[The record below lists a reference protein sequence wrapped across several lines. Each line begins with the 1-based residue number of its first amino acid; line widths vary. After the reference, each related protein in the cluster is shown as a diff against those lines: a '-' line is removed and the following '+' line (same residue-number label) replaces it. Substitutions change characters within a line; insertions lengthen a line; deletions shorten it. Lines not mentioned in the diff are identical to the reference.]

1 MKRRRPVH
9 MLALV
14 LGVVAAVPSIAAA
27 DTSFPA
33 AAGDM
38 TARGNLLVWTPW
50 TGPGRLMSGFG
61 DAAAPLPI
69 PRARFGSVDLGTDA
83 RGRTV
88 LVYRSCQAARPR
100 HCAVYLYDF
109 ASQRHRRL
117 AALDR
122 SGCRVGDVRISRG
135 TVAFARDCGGR
146 ALDGLYLK
154 RPGKPVRR
162 IRGVPAEGGPIRRI
176 LGVPAV
182 LSFDL
187 DGNTVAFIHSQQRD
201 GPEEATWRLT
211 TEVRVLQLGQR
222 RSRLLARERQLVS
235 PAPSGAYV
243 QDVRL
248 DSGFAYWERQVF
260 TERLPAGDPP
270 APDRRERARDAARAG
285 RPALRRT
292 DEAGDRLG
300 SYAVSGDRMYYSRPA
315 RVPRRSSPR
324 WRVRPSSAEP
334 APRSQGASEG
344 GWGSP
349 CTRLRASS
357 RSASVLTLVLD

>member
-1 MKRRRPVH
+1 MLALALA
-9 MLALV
+9 LALV
-14 LGVVAAVPSIAAA
+14 LGVVATVPSIAAA

-69 PRARFGSVDLGTDA
+69 PRARFGSVDVGTDA

-135 TVAFARDCGGR
+135 TVAFARDCGER

-162 IRGVPAEGGPIRRI
+162 IR
-176 LGVPAV
+176 GVPAV

-201 GPEEATWRLT
+201 GPEESTWWLT

-235 PAPSGAYV
+235 PAPSGVYV
-243 QDVRL
+243 EDVRL
-248 DSGFAYWERQVF
+248 DSRFAYWERQVF
-260 TERLPAGDPP
+260 TEDYRQEILRRPINGSAPATQL
-270 APDRRERARDAARAG
+270 ERAG
-285 RPALRRT
+285 RLYVGPT
-292 DEAGDRLG
+292 EEGDRLG
-300 SYAVSGDRMYYSRPA
+300 SYAVSGDRLYYSRPLY
-315 RVPRRSSPR
+315 VT
-324 WRVRPSSAEP
+324 
-334 APRSQGASEG
+334 GSEAFIAQVAG
-344 GWGSP
+344 TP
-349 CTRLRASS
+349 VFR
-357 RSASVLTLVLD
+357 

>member
-33 AAGDM
+33 AAGHM
-38 TARGNLLVWTPW
+38 TARGDLLVWTPW

-162 IRGVPAEGGPIRRI
+162 MRGVPAVR
-176 LGVPAV
+176 
-182 LSFDL
+182 SFDL

-201 GPEEATWRLT
+201 GPEESTWWLT

-222 RSRLLARERQLVS
+222 RSRLLAGERQLVS
-235 PAPSGAYV
+235 PAPSGVYV
-243 QDVRL
+243 EDVRL

-260 TERLPAGDPP
+260 SEHYRNEIRRRPIDGSVPATQL
-270 APDRRERARDAARAG
+270 ERAG
-285 RPALRRT
+285 RLYVGTYA
-292 DEAGDRLG
+292 DELG

-315 RVPRRSSPR
+315 PGS
-324 WRVRPSSAEP
+324 EP
-334 APRSQGASEG
+334 FIAQVAGTPVFR
-344 GWGSP
+344 
-349 CTRLRASS
+349 
-357 RSASVLTLVLD
+357 

>member
-146 ALDGLYLK
+146 ALDGLYFK

-162 IRGVPAEGGPIRRI
+162 MR
-176 LGVPAV
+176 GVPAV

-201 GPEEATWRLT
+201 GPEEATWWLT

-243 QDVRL
+243 EDVRL
-248 DSGFAYWERQVF
+248 DSRFAYWERQVF
-260 TERLPAGDPP
+260 TEDYRQEILRRPINGSAPATQL
-270 APDRRERARDAARAG
+270 ERAG
-285 RPALRRT
+285 RLYVGPT
-292 DEAGDRLG
+292 EEGDRLG

-315 RVPRRSSPR
+315 YVT
-324 WRVRPSSAEP
+324 
-334 APRSQGASEG
+334 GSEAFIAQVAG
-344 GWGSP
+344 TP
-349 CTRLRASS
+349 VFR
-357 RSASVLTLVLD
+357 

>member
-1 MKRRRPVH
+1 
-9 MLALV
+9 
-14 LGVVAAVPSIAAA
+14 
-27 DTSFPA
+27 
-33 AAGDM
+33 M
-38 TARGNLLVWTPW
+38 TAGGNLLVWTPW

-117 AALDR
+117 AAPDR

-182 LSFDL
+182 RSFDL
-187 DGNTVAFIHSQQRD
+187 DGNTVAFIHSQPRD
-201 GPEEATWRLT
+201 GPEEATWWLT

-243 QDVRL
+243 EDVHL
-248 DSGFAYWERQVF
+248 DSRFAYWERQVF
-260 TERLPAGDPP
+260 STGDPP
-270 APDRRERARDAARAG
+270 VYVFREQIVRRPIDASAPAAQLERTG
-285 RPALRRT
+285 RLYVEPT
-292 DEAGDRLG
+292 GGDRLG
-300 SYAVSGDRMYYSRPA
+300 SYAVSGDRLYYSRPA
-315 RVPRRSSPR
+315 YVT
-324 WRVRPSSAEP
+324 
-334 APRSQGASEG
+334 GSEAFIAQVAG
-344 GWGSP
+344 TP
-349 CTRLRASS
+349 VFR
-357 RSASVLTLVLD
+357 

>member
-1 MKRRRPVH
+1 

-88 LVYRSCQAARPR
+88 LVYRSCQTARPR

-154 RPGKPVRR
+154 RPGEPVRR
-162 IRGVPAEGGPIRRI
+162 MRGVPAVR
-176 LGVPAV
+176 
-182 LSFDL
+182 SFDL
-187 DGNTVAFIHSQQRD
+187 DGNTVAFIHSQPRD
-201 GPEEATWRLT
+201 GPEEATWWLT

-235 PAPSGAYV
+235 PAPTGAYV

-248 DSGFAYWERQVF
+248 DSRFAYWERQVF
-260 TERLPAGDPP
+260 TEDFRQEILRRPIDAS
-270 APDRRERARDAARAG
+270 APEAQLERAG
-285 RPALRRT
+285 RLYVEPT
-292 DEAGDRLG
+292 AGDRLG

-315 RVPRRSSPR
+315 YVT
-324 WRVRPSSAEP
+324 
-334 APRSQGASEG
+334 GSEAFIAQVAG
-344 GWGSP
+344 TP
-349 CTRLRASS
+349 VFR
-357 RSASVLTLVLD
+357 

>member
-1 MKRRRPVH
+1 
-9 MLALV
+9 MLVLV

-88 LVYRSCQAARPR
+88 LVYRSCQAPRPR

-162 IRGVPAEGGPIRRI
+162 MRGVPAVR
-176 LGVPAV
+176 
-182 LSFDL
+182 SFDL

-201 GPEEATWRLT
+201 GPEEATWWLT

-243 QDVRL
+243 EDVRL
-248 DSGFAYWERQVF
+248 DSRFAYWERQVF
-260 TERLPAGDPP
+260 TEDFRQEILRRPINGSAPATQL
-270 APDRRERARDAARAG
+270 ERAG
-285 RPALRRT
+285 RLYVGTYA
-292 DEAGDRLG
+292 DELG

-315 RVPRRSSPR
+315 YVT
-324 WRVRPSSAEP
+324 
-334 APRSQGASEG
+334 GSEAFIAQVAG
-344 GWGSP
+344 TP
-349 CTRLRASS
+349 VFR
-357 RSASVLTLVLD
+357 

>member
-33 AAGDM
+33 AAGHM
-38 TARGNLLVWTPW
+38 TARGDLLVWTSW

-135 TVAFARDCGGR
+135 TVAFARDCGGH

-154 RPGKPVRR
+154 RPRKPVRR
-162 IRGVPAEGGPIRRI
+162 LRGAPRLEVLQP
-176 LGVPAV
+176 LGLPR
-182 LSFDL
+182 LGSFDL
-187 DGNTVAFIHSQQRD
+187 AGGTLAFIEHRVSN
-201 GPEEATWRLT
+201 GPEEATWRVT
-211 TEVRVLQLGQR
+211 TELRVLRLGRR
-222 RSRLLARERQLVS
+222 RSRLLVRERQLVA
-235 PAPSGAYV
+235 PADSGAIV
-243 QDVRL
+243 EDVRL

-260 TERLPAGDPP
+260 TEDFRQEILRRPIDAS
-270 APDRRERARDAARAG
+270 APEAQLERAG
-285 RPALRRT
+285 RLYVEPT
-292 DEAGDRLG
+292 AGDRLG

-315 RVPRRSSPR
+315 CVT
-324 WRVRPSSAEP
+324 
-334 APRSQGASEG
+334 GSEAFIAQVAG
-344 GWGSP
+344 TP
-349 CTRLRASS
+349 VFR
-357 RSASVLTLVLD
+357 

>member
-1 MKRRRPVH
+1 
-9 MLALV
+9 
-14 LGVVAAVPSIAAA
+14 
-27 DTSFPA
+27 
-33 AAGDM
+33 M

-50 TGPGRLMSGFG
+50 TGPGRLMSGFE

-88 LVYRSCQAARPR
+88 LVYKSCQAARPR

-122 SGCRVGDVRISRG
+122 SGCRVGDLRISRG

-154 RPGKPVRR
+154 RQGKPVRR
-162 IRGVPAEGGPIRRI
+162 MR
-176 LGVPAV
+176 GVPAV

-201 GPEEATWRLT
+201 GPEEATWWLT

-243 QDVRL
+243 EDVRL
-248 DSGFAYWERQVF
+248 DSRFAYWERQVF
-260 TERLPAGDPP
+260 TEDFRQEILRRPIDAS
-270 APDRRERARDAARAG
+270 APEAQLERAG
-285 RPALRRT
+285 RLYVEPT
-292 DEAGDRLG
+292 AGDRLG

-315 RVPRRSSPR
+315 YVT
-324 WRVRPSSAEP
+324 
-334 APRSQGASEG
+334 GSEAFIAQVAG
-344 GWGSP
+344 TP
-349 CTRLRASS
+349 VFR
-357 RSASVLTLVLD
+357 

>member
-162 IRGVPAEGGPIRRI
+162 MRGVPAVR
-176 LGVPAV
+176 
-182 LSFDL
+182 SFDL

-201 GPEEATWRLT
+201 GPEESTWWLT

-243 QDVRL
+243 EDVRL
-248 DSGFAYWERQVF
+248 DSRFAYWERQVF
-260 TERLPAGDPP
+260 TEDFRQEILRRPIDAS
-270 APDRRERARDAARAG
+270 APEAQLERAG
-285 RPALRRT
+285 RLYVEPT
-292 DEAGDRLG
+292 AGDRLG

-315 RVPRRSSPR
+315 YVT
-324 WRVRPSSAEP
+324 
-334 APRSQGASEG
+334 GSEAFIAQVAG
-344 GWGSP
+344 TP
-349 CTRLRASS
+349 VFR
-357 RSASVLTLVLD
+357 

>member
-61 DAAAPLPI
+61 DAAASLPI

-135 TVAFARDCGGR
+135 TVAFARDCGGH

-162 IRGVPAEGGPIRRI
+162 MRGVPAVR
-176 LGVPAV
+176 
-182 LSFDL
+182 SFDL

-201 GPEEATWRLT
+201 GPEEATWWLT

-243 QDVRL
+243 EDVRL
-248 DSGFAYWERQVF
+248 DSRFAYWERQVF
-260 TERLPAGDPP
+260 TEDFRQEILRRPINGSAPATQL
-270 APDRRERARDAARAG
+270 ERAG
-285 RPALRRT
+285 RLYVDT
-292 DEAGDRLG
+292 YGDRLG

-315 RVPRRSSPR
+315 YVT
-324 WRVRPSSAEP
+324 
-334 APRSQGASEG
+334 GSEAFIAQVAG
-344 GWGSP
+344 TP
-349 CTRLRASS
+349 VFR
-357 RSASVLTLVLD
+357 

>member
-9 MLALV
+9 MLALA

-27 DTSFPA
+27 DVSFPA
-33 AAGDM
+33 AAGHM
-38 TARGNLLVWTPW
+38 TARGDLLVWTPW

-61 DAAAPLPI
+61 AAASPLPI
-69 PRARFGSVDLGTDA
+69 PRAYFGSVDLGSDA

-135 TVAFARDCGGR
+135 TVAFARDCGER

-162 IRGVPAEGGPIRRI
+162 IR
-176 LGVPAV
+176 GVPAV

-201 GPEEATWRLT
+201 GPEEATWWLT

-235 PAPSGAYV
+235 PAPSGVYV
-243 QDVRL
+243 EDVRL
-248 DSGFAYWERQVF
+248 DSRFAYWERQVF
-260 TERLPAGDPP
+260 TEDYRQEILRRPINGSAPATQL
-270 APDRRERARDAARAG
+270 ERAG
-285 RPALRRT
+285 RLYVGPT
-292 DEAGDRLG
+292 EEGDRLG
-300 SYAVSGDRMYYSRPA
+300 SYAVSGNRMYYSRPA
-315 RVPRRSSPR
+315 YVT
-324 WRVRPSSAEP
+324 
-334 APRSQGASEG
+334 GSEAFIAQVAG
-344 GWGSP
+344 TP
-349 CTRLRASS
+349 VFR
-357 RSASVLTLVLD
+357 

>member
-1 MKRRRPVH
+1 
-9 MLALV
+9 
-14 LGVVAAVPSIAAA
+14 
-27 DTSFPA
+27 
-33 AAGDM
+33 
-38 TARGNLLVWTPW
+38 
-50 TGPGRLMSGFG
+50 MSGFG

-162 IRGVPAEGGPIRRI
+162 MRGVPAVR
-176 LGVPAV
+176 
-182 LSFDL
+182 SFDL

-201 GPEEATWRLT
+201 GPEESTWWLT

-243 QDVRL
+243 EDVRL
-248 DSGFAYWERQVF
+248 DSRFAYWERQVF
-260 TERLPAGDPP
+260 TEDFRQEILRRPIDGSAPP
-270 APDRRERARDAARAG
+270 TQLERAG
-285 RPALRRT
+285 RLYVDTYA
-292 DEAGDRLG
+292 DRLG
-300 SYAVSGDRMYYSRPA
+300 SYAVSGDRMYYSRL
-315 RVPRRSSPR
+315 VT
-324 WRVRPSSAEP
+324 
-334 APRSQGASEG
+334 GSEAFIAQVAG
-344 GWGSP
+344 TP
-349 CTRLRASS
+349 VFR
-357 RSASVLTLVLD
+357 

>member
-1 MKRRRPVH
+1 VKRRRPVH

-83 RGRTV
+83 GGRTV

-135 TVAFARDCGGR
+135 TVAFARDCGGG

-162 IRGVPAEGGPIRRI
+162 MRGVPAVR
-176 LGVPAV
+176 
-182 LSFDL
+182 SFDL

-201 GPEEATWRLT
+201 GPEESTWWLT

-243 QDVRL
+243 EDVRL
-248 DSGFAYWERQVF
+248 DSRFAYWERQVF
-260 TERLPAGDPP
+260 TEDFRQEILRRPINGSAPATQL
-270 APDRRERARDAARAG
+270 ERAG
-285 RPALRRT
+285 RLYVDT
-292 DEAGDRLG
+292 YVDRLG

-315 RVPRRSSPR
+315 YVT
-324 WRVRPSSAEP
+324 
-334 APRSQGASEG
+334 GSEAFIAQVAG
-344 GWGSP
+344 TP
-349 CTRLRASS
+349 VFR
-357 RSASVLTLVLD
+357 

>member
-1 MKRRRPVH
+1 VKRRRPVH

-38 TARGNLLVWTPW
+38 TARANLLVWTPW

-83 RGRTV
+83 GGRTV

-162 IRGVPAEGGPIRRI
+162 MR
-176 LGVPAV
+176 GVPAV

-201 GPEEATWRLT
+201 GPEESTWWLT

-243 QDVRL
+243 EDVRL
-248 DSGFAYWERQVF
+248 DSRFAYWERQVF
-260 TERLPAGDPP
+260 TEDFRQEILRRPINGSAPATQL
-270 APDRRERARDAARAG
+270 ERAG
-285 RPALRRT
+285 RLYVEPSG
-292 DEAGDRLG
+292 GDRLG
-300 SYAVSGDRMYYSRPA
+300 SYAVSGDRLYYSRPA
-315 RVPRRSSPR
+315 HVT
-324 WRVRPSSAEP
+324 
-334 APRSQGASEG
+334 GSEAFIAQVAG
-344 GWGSP
+344 TP
-349 CTRLRASS
+349 VFR
-357 RSASVLTLVLD
+357 

>member
-1 MKRRRPVH
+1 VKRRRPVH

-61 DAAAPLPI
+61 AAASPLPI
-69 PRARFGSVDLGTDA
+69 PRARFASVDLGADV
-83 RGRTV
+83 RGRAV
-88 LVYRSCQAARPR
+88 LVYSACQIRRPR
-100 HCAVYLYDF
+100 HCDLGLYDF

-162 IRGVPAEGGPIRRI
+162 MR
-176 LGVPAV
+176 GVPAV

-201 GPEEATWRLT
+201 GPEEATWWLT

-243 QDVRL
+243 EDVRL
-248 DSGFAYWERQVF
+248 DSRFAYWERQVF
-260 TERLPAGDPP
+260 TEDFRQEILRRPINGSAPATQL
-270 APDRRERARDAARAG
+270 ERAG
-285 RPALRRT
+285 RLYVDTYA
-292 DEAGDRLG
+292 DRLG

-315 RVPRRSSPR
+315 YVT
-324 WRVRPSSAEP
+324 
-334 APRSQGASEG
+334 GSEAFIAQVAG
-344 GWGSP
+344 TP
-349 CTRLRASS
+349 VFR
-357 RSASVLTLVLD
+357 

>member
-117 AALDR
+117 AAPDR

-162 IRGVPAEGGPIRRI
+162 MRGVPAVR
-176 LGVPAV
+176 
-182 LSFDL
+182 SFDL

-201 GPEEATWRLT
+201 GPEESTWWLT

-243 QDVRL
+243 EDVRL
-248 DSGFAYWERQVF
+248 DSRFAYWERQVF
-260 TERLPAGDPP
+260 TEDFRQEILRRPINGSAPATQL
-270 APDRRERARDAARAG
+270 ERAG
-285 RPALRRT
+285 RLYVDTYA
-292 DEAGDRLG
+292 DRLG
-300 SYAVSGDRMYYSRPA
+300 SYAVSGGRMYYSRPA
-315 RVPRRSSPR
+315 YVT
-324 WRVRPSSAEP
+324 
-334 APRSQGASEG
+334 GSEAFIAKVAG
-344 GWGSP
+344 TP
-349 CTRLRASS
+349 VFR
-357 RSASVLTLVLD
+357 

>member
-69 PRARFGSVDLGTDA
+69 PRARFASVDLGADA
-83 RGRTV
+83 RGRAV
-88 LVYRSCQAARPR
+88 LVYSRARSARPR
-100 HCAVYLYDF
+100 HCDLYLYDF

-162 IRGVPAEGGPIRRI
+162 MR
-176 LGVPAV
+176 GVPAV

-201 GPEEATWRLT
+201 GPEEATWWLT

-243 QDVRL
+243 EDVRL
-248 DSGFAYWERQVF
+248 DSRFAYWERQVF
-260 TERLPAGDPP
+260 TEDYRQEILRRPINGSAPATQL
-270 APDRRERARDAARAG
+270 ERAG
-285 RPALRRT
+285 RLYVGPT
-292 DEAGDRLG
+292 DEGDRLG

-315 RVPRRSSPR
+315 YVT
-324 WRVRPSSAEP
+324 
-334 APRSQGASEG
+334 GSEAFIAQVAG
-344 GWGSP
+344 TP
-349 CTRLRASS
+349 VFR
-357 RSASVLTLVLD
+357 

>member
-14 LGVVAAVPSIAAA
+14 LGVVAAAPSIAAA

-33 AAGDM
+33 AAGHM
-38 TARGNLLVWTPW
+38 TARGDLLVWTSW

-117 AALDR
+117 AAPDR

-162 IRGVPAEGGPIRRI
+162 MR
-176 LGVPAV
+176 GVPAV

-187 DGNTVAFIHSQQRD
+187 DGNTVAFIHIQQRD
-201 GPEEATWRLT
+201 GPEESTWWVT
-211 TEVRVLQLGQR
+211 SEVRVLQLGRR

-235 PAPSGAYV
+235 PTPSGAYV
-243 QDVRL
+243 EDVRL
-248 DSGFAYWERQVF
+248 DSRFAYWERQLF
-260 TERLPAGDPP
+260 TEDYRQEILRRPINGSAPATQL
-270 APDRRERARDAARAG
+270 ERAG
-285 RPALRRT
+285 RLYVEPMG
-292 DEAGDRLG
+292 GDRLG

-315 RVPRRSSPR
+315 YVS
-324 WRVRPSSAEP
+324 
-334 APRSQGASEG
+334 GSEAFIAQVAG
-344 GWGSP
+344 TP
-349 CTRLRASS
+349 IFR
-357 RSASVLTLVLD
+357 

>member
-27 DTSFPA
+27 DPSFPA

-100 HCAVYLYDF
+100 HCAVYVYDF

-162 IRGVPAEGGPIRRI
+162 MR
-176 LGVPAV
+176 GVPAV

-187 DGNTVAFIHSQQRD
+187 DGKTVAFIHSQQRD
-201 GPEEATWRLT
+201 GPEEATWWLT

-243 QDVRL
+243 EDVRL
-248 DSGFAYWERQVF
+248 DSRFAYWERQVF
-260 TERLPAGDPP
+260 TEDFRQEILRRPINGSAPATQL
-270 APDRRERARDAARAG
+270 ERAG
-285 RPALRRT
+285 RLYVDT
-292 DEAGDRLG
+292 YGDRLG

-315 RVPRRSSPR
+315 YVT
-324 WRVRPSSAEP
+324 
-334 APRSQGASEG
+334 GSEAFIAQVAG
-344 GWGSP
+344 TP
-349 CTRLRASS
+349 VFR
-357 RSASVLTLVLD
+357 

>member
-1 MKRRRPVH
+1 VKRRRPVH

-69 PRARFGSVDLGTDA
+69 SRARFGSVDLGTDA

-162 IRGVPAEGGPIRRI
+162 MR
-176 LGVPAV
+176 GVPAV
-182 LSFDL
+182 LSFNL

-201 GPEEATWRLT
+201 GPEESTWWLT

-243 QDVRL
+243 EDVRL
-248 DSGFAYWERQVF
+248 DSRFAYWERQVF
-260 TERLPAGDPP
+260 TEDYRQEILRRPINGSAPATQL
-270 APDRRERARDAARAG
+270 ERAG
-285 RPALRRT
+285 RLYVGPT
-292 DEAGDRLG
+292 EEGDRLG
-300 SYAVSGDRMYYSRPA
+300 SYAVSGDRMSYSRPA
-315 RVPRRSSPR
+315 YVT
-324 WRVRPSSAEP
+324 
-334 APRSQGASEG
+334 GSEAFIAQVAG
-344 GWGSP
+344 TP
-349 CTRLRASS
+349 VFR
-357 RSASVLTLVLD
+357 

>member
-33 AAGDM
+33 AAGHM
-38 TARGNLLVWTPW
+38 TARGDLLVWTPW

-162 IRGVPAEGGPIRRI
+162 MR
-176 LGVPAV
+176 GVPAV

-201 GPEEATWRLT
+201 GPEEATWWLT

-243 QDVRL
+243 EDVRL
-248 DSGFAYWERQVF
+248 DSRFAYWERQVF
-260 TERLPAGDPP
+260 TEDFRQEILRRPIDAS
-270 APDRRERARDAARAG
+270 APEAQLERAG
-285 RPALRRT
+285 RLYVEPT
-292 DEAGDRLG
+292 AGDRLG
-300 SYAVSGDRMYYSRPA
+300 SYAVSGDRLYYSRPA
-315 RVPRRSSPR
+315 YVT
-324 WRVRPSSAEP
+324 
-334 APRSQGASEG
+334 GSEAFIAQVAG
-344 GWGSP
+344 TP
-349 CTRLRASS
+349 VFR
-357 RSASVLTLVLD
+357 

>member
-1 MKRRRPVH
+1 

-162 IRGVPAEGGPIRRI
+162 MRGVPAVR
-176 LGVPAV
+176 
-182 LSFDL
+182 SFDL

-201 GPEEATWRLT
+201 GPEEATWWLT

-243 QDVRL
+243 EDVRL
-248 DSGFAYWERQVF
+248 DSRFAYWERQVF
-260 TERLPAGDPP
+260 TEDFRQEILRRPIDAS
-270 APDRRERARDAARAG
+270 APEAQLERAG
-285 RPALRRT
+285 RLYVEPT
-292 DEAGDRLG
+292 AGDRLG

-315 RVPRRSSPR
+315 YVT
-324 WRVRPSSAEP
+324 
-334 APRSQGASEG
+334 GSEAFIAQVAG
-344 GWGSP
+344 TP
-349 CTRLRASS
+349 VFR
-357 RSASVLTLVLD
+357 

>member
-1 MKRRRPVH
+1 

-88 LVYRSCQAARPR
+88 LVYRSCQAPRPR

-162 IRGVPAEGGPIRRI
+162 MRGVPAVR
-176 LGVPAV
+176 
-182 LSFDL
+182 SFDL

-201 GPEEATWRLT
+201 GPEESTWWLT

-243 QDVRL
+243 EDVRL
-248 DSGFAYWERQVF
+248 DSRFAYWERQVLSTGHPPVYVF
-260 TERLPAGDPP
+260 REQIVRRPIDASAPEAQLERTGRLYVEPTGDDQL
-270 APDRRERARDAARAG
+270 A
-285 RPALRRT
+285 
-292 DEAGDRLG
+292 
-300 SYAVSGDRMYYSRPA
+300 SYAVSGDRVYYSRPA
-315 RVPRRSSPR
+315 V
-324 WRVRPSSAEP
+324 A
-334 APRSQGASEG
+334 GSEAFIAKVAG
-344 GWGSP
+344 TP
-349 CTRLRASS
+349 VFR
-357 RSASVLTLVLD
+357 

>member
-9 MLALV
+9 MLALA

-33 AAGDM
+33 TAGDM

-50 TGPGRLMSGFG
+50 TGPGPLMSGFG

-122 SGCRVGDVRISRG
+122 SGCLVGDVRISRG
-135 TVAFARDCGGR
+135 TVAFARDCGER

-162 IRGVPAEGGPIRRI
+162 MR
-176 LGVPAV
+176 GVPAV

-201 GPEEATWRLT
+201 GPEESTWWLT

-235 PAPSGAYV
+235 PAPSGTYV
-243 QDVRL
+243 QGVRL
-248 DSGFAYWERQVF
+248 DSGFAYWERQVLS
-260 TERLPAGDPP
+260 TGDPP
-270 APDRRERARDAARAG
+270 VYVFRQQIVRRPIDASAPEAQLERAG
-285 RPALRRT
+285 RLYVEPT
-292 DEAGDRLG
+292 GSDRLG
-300 SYAVSGDRMYYSRPA
+300 SYAVSGDRLYYSRPA
-315 RVPRRSSPR
+315 YVTG
-324 WRVRPSSAEP
+324 SAAFIAQVAGTP
-334 APRSQGASEG
+334 IFR
-344 GWGSP
+344 
-349 CTRLRASS
+349 
-357 RSASVLTLVLD
+357 

>member
-1 MKRRRPVH
+1 
-9 MLALV
+9 
-14 LGVVAAVPSIAAA
+14 VVAAVPSIAVA

-38 TARGNLLVWTPW
+38 TARGYLLVWTPW

-69 PRARFGSVDLGTDA
+69 SRARFGSVDLGTDA

-162 IRGVPAEGGPIRRI
+162 MR
-176 LGVPAV
+176 GVPAV
-182 LSFDL
+182 LSFNL

-201 GPEEATWRLT
+201 GPEESTWWLT

-243 QDVRL
+243 EDVRL
-248 DSGFAYWERQVF
+248 DSRFAYWERQVF
-260 TERLPAGDPP
+260 TEDYRQEILRRPINGSAPATQL
-270 APDRRERARDAARAG
+270 ERAG
-285 RPALRRT
+285 RLYVGPT
-292 DEAGDRLG
+292 EEGDRLG

-315 RVPRRSSPR
+315 YVT
-324 WRVRPSSAEP
+324 
-334 APRSQGASEG
+334 GSEAFIAQVAG
-344 GWGSP
+344 TP
-349 CTRLRASS
+349 VFR
-357 RSASVLTLVLD
+357 

>member
-1 MKRRRPVH
+1 VKRRRPVH

-83 RGRTV
+83 RGRPV

-162 IRGVPAEGGPIRRI
+162 MRGVPAVR
-176 LGVPAV
+176 
-182 LSFDL
+182 SFDL

-201 GPEEATWRLT
+201 GPEESTWWLT

-243 QDVRL
+243 EDVRL
-248 DSGFAYWERQVF
+248 DSRFAYWERQVF
-260 TERLPAGDPP
+260 TEDFRQEILRRPINGSAPATQL
-270 APDRRERARDAARAG
+270 ERAG
-285 RPALRRT
+285 RLYVDTYA
-292 DEAGDRLG
+292 DRLG
-300 SYAVSGDRMYYSRPA
+300 SYAVSGGRMYYSRPA
-315 RVPRRSSPR
+315 YVT
-324 WRVRPSSAEP
+324 
-334 APRSQGASEG
+334 GSEAFIAQVAG
-344 GWGSP
+344 TP
-349 CTRLRASS
+349 VFR
-357 RSASVLTLVLD
+357 